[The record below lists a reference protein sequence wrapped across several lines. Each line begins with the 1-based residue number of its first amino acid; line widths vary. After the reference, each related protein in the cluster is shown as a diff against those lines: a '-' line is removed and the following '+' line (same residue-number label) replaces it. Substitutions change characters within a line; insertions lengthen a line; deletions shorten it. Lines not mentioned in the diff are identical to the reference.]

1 MTLVV
6 LDASVIVKWM
16 LPGRPNEADVAGA
29 MALFDA
35 LRGRRV
41 EVIQPVHWLA
51 EVAAVL
57 SRLSPDTAR
66 EDVRDLVALEL
77 PVAINAE
84 VYDTAVEL
92 ACTLPH
98 HLFDTLYHGVALA
111 TPDAVLVTADETY
124 YAKARGRGAIVLL
137 RDHHIG

>member
-1 MTLVV
+1 VTLVV
-6 LDASVIVKWM
+6 LDASVVVKWM
-16 LPGRPNEADVAGA
+16 LPGRPGEADVAGA

-35 LRGRRV
+35 LHARRI
-41 EVIQPVHWLA
+41 EVVQPLHWLA

-66 EDVRDLVALEL
+66 EDVRDLVALDL
-77 PVAINAE
+77 PVAADVDI
-84 VYDTAVEL
+84 YDAAVEL

-111 TPDAVLVTADETY
+111 TPEAVLVTADEAY
-124 YAKARGRGAIVLL
+124 FAKARGRGAIVHL
-137 RDHHIG
+137 RDYRAP

>member
-16 LPGRPNEADVAGA
+16 LPGRPGEADVAAA

-41 EVIQPVHWLA
+41 EVVQPVHWLA

-57 SRLSPDTAR
+57 GRVSPDTAR
-66 EDVRDLVALEL
+66 EDVRDLFALEL
-77 PVAINAE
+77 PVAADAD
-84 VYDTAVEL
+84 VYDAAVEL
-92 ACTLPH
+92 ACALPH

-111 TPDAVLVTADETY
+111 TPDAVLVTADEAY
-124 YAKARGRGAIVLL
+124 YAKARGRGAIVRL
-137 RDHHIG
+137 RDYRVG